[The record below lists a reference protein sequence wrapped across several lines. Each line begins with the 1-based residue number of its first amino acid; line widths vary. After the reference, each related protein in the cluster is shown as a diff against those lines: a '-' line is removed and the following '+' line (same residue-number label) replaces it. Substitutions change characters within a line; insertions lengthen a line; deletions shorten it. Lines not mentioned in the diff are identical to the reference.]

1 MAERSQGGSDA
12 IDTRRY
18 LAAIRRDL
26 PLIGALAIGL
36 TIFAVA
42 VSLVLPKTYIASA
55 LVGFDLTS
63 TAAGDSVAQERYI
76 STQQELVTAGL
87 VLTNARGVLAKQ
99 GIEVDTNQL
108 LTAIV
113 ATPVFGKN
121 VLQITASSDN
131 PRYAAEFANK
141 VSDAYVIQNIADKSS
156 ALDSQIRS
164 LGDNIKD
171 APTQELRSQY
181 LVAQQQ
187 AIAEKGAYDSQVR
200 IARAAVVPG
209 GPDSPK
215 PVRNGVLA
223 LFIGL
228 FLGILVALLRDQL
241 RPRFTTTRD
250 LGQFLEVPV
259 IAAIPELGRRLGV
272 RTAPQAMRIEQE
284 SYQSLSAALRLALP
298 PTQPHVLMLTS
309 SMHAEGK
316 TTVATRVARL
326 LAASGNPTLLISGD
340 LRWPRLDA
348 LLHVEGRPGFSDL
361 LAAEGSGKPVS
372 DAQIQ
377 AAITQGDARDRTSG
391 GADVL
396 PSGTLASD
404 AARLLSSGA
413 VEPLLD
419 KIRKLGY
426 TYVIVDATP
435 LLGLAD
441 AKLIA
446 RACDRVL
453 VVGRLERIS
462 VPAALDLRDELGRI
476 GVPIL
481 GLVAIGG
488 NSEASPYYSGVKFIP
503 PSAGDEPQG
512 TGRLQRRD

>member
-1 MAERSQGGSDA
+1 MADRSQGGADA

-36 TIFAVA
+36 TVFAVA
-42 VSLVLPKTYIASA
+42 VSLVLPKTYLASA
-55 LVGFDLTS
+55 LVGFDLTGS
-63 TAAGDSVAQERYI
+63 GSGDAITQERNI
-76 STQQELVTAGL
+76 NTQVELVTQGIVITRATQKLAGQNIQ
-87 VLTNARGVLAKQ
+87 VDASTLTNSLVVQ
-99 GIEVDTNQL
+99 
-108 LTAIV
+108 
-113 ATPVFGKN
+113 PVFGKN
-121 VLQITASSDN
+121 VLQITASSEE
-131 PRYAAEFANK
+131 PRLAAAYANEVANSYI
-141 VSDAYVIQNIADKSS
+141 VQNKANRSS
-156 ALDSQIRS
+156 ALESRIRGLDEQIKS
-164 LGDNIKD
+164 AQND
-171 APTQELRSQY
+171 ELRSQY
-181 LVAQQQ
+181 VIAQQA
-187 AIAEKGAYDSQVR
+187 AIGERSQNDTLVSL
-200 IARAAVVPG
+200 ARSAVVPG

-223 LFIGL
+223 LFVGL
-228 FLGILVALLRDQL
+228 FIGTLLALLRDQL

-272 RTAPQAMRIEQE
+272 RTSPQAMRIEQE
-284 SYQSLSAALRLALP
+284 AYQSLSAALRLALP

-316 TTVATRVARL
+316 TTVATRLARL

-348 LLHVEGRPGFSDL
+348 LVHVEGRPGFSDL
-361 LAAEGSGKPVS
+361 IAAEQKGAGVTNQ
-372 DAQIQ
+372 QIQ
-377 AAITQGDARDRTSG
+377 AAIMKGDTRDRTSG
-391 GADVL
+391 GADVIA
-396 PSGTLASD
+396 SGTLASD

-413 VEPLLD
+413 VEPLID
-419 KIRKLGY
+419 KIRLLGY

-446 RACDRVL
+446 RACDQVL

-462 VPAALDLRDELGRI
+462 VPAALDLRDELGRV

-503 PSAGDEPQG
+503 PSAGDTVQG
-512 TGRLQRRD
+512 SPRVQRRD

>member
-1 MAERSQGGSDA
+1 MADRSHSSVDA

-18 LAAIRRDL
+18 LAAIRRDM

-36 TIFAVA
+36 TVFAVA
-42 VSLVLPKTYIASA
+42 VSLVLPKTYLASA
-55 LVGFDLTS
+55 LVGFDLTGTS
-63 TAAGDSVAQERYI
+63 DPIGQERNI
-76 STQQELVTAGL
+76 NTQVELVTAAL
-87 VLTNARGVLAKQ
+87 VLTNAKQQLARE

-108 LTAIV
+108 LGAIV
-113 ATPVFGKN
+113 VQPVFGKN
-121 VLQITASSDN
+121 VLQITASSDE
-131 PRYAAEFANK
+131 PRLAAAFANT
-141 VSDAYVIQNIADKSS
+141 VSDAYVTQNVANKTS

-164 LGDNIKD
+164 LADSIKD

-181 LVAQQQ
+181 IVAQQQ
-187 AIAEKGAYDSQVR
+187 AIAEKAAYKSQVS
-200 IARAAVVPG
+200 IARSAVVPG

-223 LFIGL
+223 LFVGL
-228 FLGILVALLRDQL
+228 FLGVLLALLRDQL

-272 RTAPQAMRIEQE
+272 RTAPQALRIEQE
-284 SYQSLSAALRLALP
+284 AYQSLSAALRLALP
-298 PTQPHVLMLTS
+298 PSQPHVLMLTS

-316 TTVATRVARL
+316 TTVATRIARL
-326 LAASGNPTLLISGD
+326 LASSGNPTLLISGD

-348 LLHVEGRPGFSDL
+348 LVHVEGRPGFSDL
-361 LAAEGSGKPVS
+361 IAAEQSGKGATE
-372 DAQIQ
+372 AQIQ
-377 AAITQGDARDRTSG
+377 SAIMEGDARDRTSG

-396 PSGTLASD
+396 SSGTLASD

-413 VEPLLD
+413 VEPLMD
-419 KIRKLGY
+419 KIRRLGY
-426 TYVIVDATP
+426 TYVIVDSTP

-446 RACDRVL
+446 RSCDQVL

-476 GVPIL
+476 GIPVL

-503 PSAGDEPQG
+503 PTGNDPVQG
-512 TGRLQRRD
+512 SPRVQRRD